1 MTESRA
7 RGIIGTLLKMAAGAA
22 LAIAGGALYVGW
34 RLVNPGRVFVQ
45 VNPSGEQDYEQVW
58 FRSATDRLLLHG
70 VYMRAAEDAA
80 HLILCHGYTSNLSQ
94 CYSIGRDLHALGY
107 GVLLFD
113 FRGTGQSARKRVT
126 VGWLEKRDLLGAVAF
141 LRGRIRPDAP
151 IGVLGYSM
159 GGAVAIMAAA
169 EDRNIAAVA
178 TDSAYAEL
186 DAVIEYGIKRL
197 PTSMARL
204 FGSLSVYLGE
214 RMSGHPSRKVRPLD
228 YVADVGPTP
237 LLLIHGLEDSQ
248 ISYENA
254 LALYEHAREP
264 KEIWLVERAGHCK
277 AYESRPAEYLERLSA
292 FFQRGLVDQREAATF
307 GPA

>member
-7 RGIIGTLLKMAAGAA
+7 RGIAGTLLKMAAGAA

-34 RLVNPGRVFVQ
+34 RLINPGRVFVQ
-45 VNPSGEQDYEQVW
+45 VNASNDYEQVW
-58 FRSATDRLLLHG
+58 FRSVGDNLLLHG
-70 VYMRAAEDAA
+70 LYMKAAGDAP

-94 CYSIGRDLHALGY
+94 CYGIGRELHALGY

-113 FRGTGQSARKRVT
+113 FRGAGQSARKRVT
-126 VGWLEKRDLLGAVAF
+126 VGWLEKRDLLGAVGF

-151 IGVLGYSM
+151 LGVLGYSM

-169 EDRNIAAVA
+169 EDRRISAVA

-186 DAVIEYGIKRL
+186 DAVIRYGIKRL

-228 YVADVGPTP
+228 HVPSVSPTP
-237 LLLIHGLEDSQ
+237 LLLIHGMEDTQ

-264 KEIWLVERAGHCK
+264 KEVWLVEGSGHCK
-277 AYESRPAEYLERLSA
+277 AYEDRPQEYVERLST